1 MTGDTPTPEPAVY
14 SGTRSLAFERPLAAS
29 RLAAAVSCWAE
40 DLGSWARERG
50 YLVGHIKA
58 LLECEDGYA
67 GISGTGGAATV
78 SSSAG
83 WGRLQVTAA
92 GLRVTAIIFGPTGRQ
107 LDGEAAERLDRAL
120 GALGNPAD

>member
-1 MTGDTPTPEPAVY
+1 VTGDAPTPEPVVY
-14 SGTRSLAFERPLAAS
+14 SGARSLAFERPLAAS

-67 GISGTGGAATV
+67 GVSGTGGAATV
-78 SSSAG
+78 SASAE
-83 WGRLQVTAA
+83 WGRLQVTAV
-92 GLRVTAIIFGPTGRQ
+92 GLKVTAIVFGPTGRQ
-107 LDGEAAERLDRAL
+107 LDREAAERLDRAL
-120 GALGNPAD
+120 GVLGDPDD